1 MQGRVGERMVGGTQY
16 HFGLHLYVSPPQRFY
31 DLQQKNLGW
40 DISADNISILMPSFT
55 PWMEGDKGDLAV
67 T

>member
-1 MQGRVGERMVGGTQY
+1 MDGSTQY

-31 DLQQKNLGW
+31 DLQQKSWIGTFLLIIN
-40 DISADNISILMPSFT
+40 ILMPSFT
-55 PWMEGDKGDLAV
+55 PWLEGNKGDLAV